1 MPFSLRSL
9 NFFSVYFSQKAN
21 DVDFFGFN
29 PSRNERKKWRRRRLF
44 SAIFTGYSRTHS
56 FPSRELKRTKKKK
69 SNVDDI
75 CFFLFATIRFLF
87 YLATRLTG
95 ALVDRLLFFLLL
107 LFGFRIRPRRVVDS
121 VGRCRRCFFDWIWF
135 YFLKIW
141 WFWSREDRFGRF
153 FFFLLFGPVKLR
165 KKTRR
170 SFFGS
175 VSFFFCLSRFSR
187 SFASL
192 NHNALQKKWEK
203 KSNGNRLREKGS
215 SIYQGHVLFQRR
227 ETRENPVK
235 LGKPSRHR

>member
-95 ALVDRLLFFLLL
+95 ALVDRLLFFFVVVVWVSDSSSTGRRLGWPMSSSFLWL
-107 LFGFRIRPRRVVDS
+107 DLVLFFKDMILIARRSFWAVLFFLAFRARETAEKNEEI
-121 VGRCRRCFFDWIWF
+121 
-135 YFLKIW
+135 L
-141 WFWSREDRFGRF
+141 FWKCF
-153 FFFLLFGPVKLR
+153 FFFLLEPIFEVL
-165 KKTRR
+165 
-170 SFFGS
+170 
-175 VSFFFCLSRFSR
+175 CLVES
-187 SFASL
+187 
-192 NHNALQKKWEK
+192 
-203 KSNGNRLREKGS
+203 
-215 SIYQGHVLFQRR
+215 
-227 ETRENPVK
+227 
-235 LGKPSRHR
+235 